1 MSGEIQGHLVHK
13 KVFRDSVR
21 EKVTR
26 IRECIRAFPVRKKG
40 GYSIFSDG
48 MSPAFASRY
57 SLEIQTDSPD
67 IHQIIDAIHER
78 HDTGVD
84 KQSDQYR
91 QGENLDYRERQK
103 DKDCS

>member
-21 EKVTR
+21 EKVTLKNR
-26 IRECIRAFPVRKKG
+26 SLKKIRECIRAFPVRKKG
-40 GYSIFSDG
+40 GYSIPSDG
-48 MSPAFASRY
+48 MSPAFASRD

-67 IHQIIDAIHER
+67 IHQIIDTIHER

-91 QGENLDYRERQK
+91 QRENLDY
-103 DKDCS
+103 